1 MATYENVQFKS
12 TEVQH
17 IEPNV
22 IDENGLPT
30 GEKLFMTPV
39 FTSMTTEQIKF
50 HKTWLELQNS
60 TQANLPDG
68 DYTLTPV
75 AMKVYSNDVEIT
87 DEINN

>member
-1 MATYENVQFKS
+1 
-12 TEVQH
+12 
-17 IEPNV
+17 
-22 IDENGLPT
+22 
-30 GEKLFMTPV
+30 MTPV

-87 DEINN
+87 DEIN

>member
-1 MATYENVQFKS
+1 
-12 TEVQH
+12 
-17 IEPNV
+17 
-22 IDENGLPT
+22 
-30 GEKLFMTPV
+30 MTPV

-87 DEINN
+87 DEINI